1 MKLQKRGEKK
11 PSTIQVVTD
20 LKFSVAEQAS
30 YFCET
35 VISDGK
41 KSELNS
47 WSGKKIRTKLQ
58 KGCLPNGFLVRGW
71 LVCFSEAAR

>member
-1 MKLQKRGEKK
+1 MMAKVRKQQLKQKQWQHEGSFRGNDVKLQKRGEKK

-35 VISDGK
+35 I
-41 KSELNS
+41 
-47 WSGKKIRTKLQ
+47 I
-58 KGCLPNGFLVRGW
+58 VRK
-71 LVCFSEAAR
+71 VN